1 MVLYV
6 KAPSIT
12 YITLETKYH
21 QPWKPWK
28 PNSTVKPRLSLC
40 FTDLDNRLPC
50 HTSSSWARRCPSCG
64 MGNRRTPRHP
74 RSTARSTSYCDL
86 PTNIP
91 HFELSG
97 LLTIVSMYE
106 ISWIFLLPRISAF
119 DKGILFYARYL
130 FCTIYCIHLNLFSHG
145 LTCYGH
151 VFKYLLQI
159 VAIDGL
165 VFEVQT
171 VYVYYGLYC
180 CFYNIWYKLT
190 KTNLFRK

>member
-1 MVLYV
+1 MLLDTRAPSFDATELILPAEPISVILNAKTQHFLKWFHEWLVPYV

-21 QPWKPWK
+21 QPWKP
-28 PNSTVKPRLSLC
+28 NSTDKPRLSLG

-50 HTSSSWARRCPSCG
+50 HTSSSWAHRCPSCG
-64 MGNRRTPRHP
+64 TGNQRTPRHP

-106 ISWIFLLPRISAF
+106 RS
-119 DKGILFYARYL
+119 
-130 FCTIYCIHLNLFSHG
+130 
-145 LTCYGH
+145 
-151 VFKYLLQI
+151 
-159 VAIDGL
+159 
-165 VFEVQT
+165 
-171 VYVYYGLYC
+171 
-180 CFYNIWYKLT
+180 
-190 KTNLFRK
+190 